1 MKPNSQLFTIQQ
13 VSAQCGVSKST
24 LRFWERKF
32 QAHMFPDRSKG
43 GQRRYS
49 PEHVAVIAL
58 IKRLKADG
66 LSLDEIDA
74 RISSGR
80 KDAAMSPAPSLEHL
94 AARIAEL
101 VKHEVNRY
109 FESAAS
115 APTQSLA
122 PPNMEGDLMQIDE
135 SFQNGSPRGKHVR
148 VR

>member
-1 MKPNSQLFTIQQ
+1 MEPNSRLFTIQQ

-24 LRFWERKF
+24 LRFWEKKF

-49 PEHVAVIAL
+49 PEHVSVIAL

-80 KDAAMSPAPSLEHL
+80 KDTVMPPAPSLEHL

-109 FESAAS
+109 FESTAS
-115 APTQSLA
+115 PPAQPLAPT
-122 PPNMEGDLMQIDE
+122 PMEGDLMRIDE
-135 SFQNGSPRGKHVR
+135 SFQDGSPRGKHVR

>member
-24 LRFWERKF
+24 LRFWEKKF
-32 QAHMFPDRSKG
+32 RAHMSPDRSKG

-49 PEHVAVIAL
+49 VEHVAVIAL

-74 RISSGR
+74 RISSNR
-80 KDAAMSPAPSLEHL
+80 MAAAISPAPSLEHL

-115 APTQSLA
+115 TRTQPIAPT
-122 PPNMEGDLMQIDE
+122 PMEGDLIRIDE
-135 SFQNGSPRGKHVR
+135 SFQDGSPRGKHDR